1 MAGSSTS
8 PYPFLELLV
17 DLVAIG
23 TTTLLRIF
31 IYPIPKYTVICFR
44 VLIARPL
51 RRLYNRPNAPDI
63 SFRWPNLMIIKI
75 LKSAIS
81 Y

>member
-1 MAGSSTS
+1 MARSSTC

-23 TTTLLRIF
+23 TTALLRIF
-31 IYPIPKYTVICFR
+31 IYPIPKYTVICVR
-44 VLIARPL
+44 VLVARPL
-51 RRLYNRPNAPDI
+51 RRLYNRPNAPDV
-63 SFRWPNLMIIKI
+63 SFRRPNLMIIEI

-81 Y
+81 